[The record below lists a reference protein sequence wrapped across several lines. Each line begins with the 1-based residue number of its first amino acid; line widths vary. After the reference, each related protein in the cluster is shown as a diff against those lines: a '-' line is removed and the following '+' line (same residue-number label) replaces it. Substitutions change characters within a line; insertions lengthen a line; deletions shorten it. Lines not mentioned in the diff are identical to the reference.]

1 VEKMSTVTAI
11 GVTQLGDFIYDRE
24 LAALDAQDE
33 RDELIAKIKDEMIAR
48 RKAAMSDDDIQASL
62 EHCTKSTAGLIRAA
76 MQKKNQIL
84 ALDSLEILFDVWL
97 EYDCELEAIKSV
109 ERTENER
116 F

>member
-1 VEKMSTVTAI
+1 
-11 GVTQLGDFIYDRE
+11 
-24 LAALDAQDE
+24 
-33 RDELIAKIKDEMIAR
+33 
-48 RKAAMSDDDIQASL
+48 
-62 EHCTKSTAGLIRAA
+62 

>member
-1 VEKMSTVTAI
+1 MSTVTAI

-33 RDELIAKIKDEMIAR
+33 RDDLIAKIKDEMVAR

-62 EHCTKSTAGLIRAA
+62 EGCNKGMAGLVRDAITREDGY
-76 MQKKNQIL
+76 L
-84 ALDSLEILFDVWL
+84 ALATLKVMLGAWL
-97 EYDCELEAIKSV
+97 QYDCELEAIKSV

>member
-1 VEKMSTVTAI
+1 MSTVTAI
-11 GVTQLGDFIYDRE
+11 GVTQMGDFIYDRE

-33 RDELIAKIKDEMIAR
+33 RDELIAKIKDEMVEK

-62 EHCTKSTAGLIRAA
+62 ENCNKGMAQLVRDALQKENGRIALTAL
-76 MQKKNQIL
+76 QIML
-84 ALDSLEILFDVWL
+84 GGWL
-97 EYDCELEAIKSV
+97 EYDCEIEAIKSV